1 MTINVKY
8 LTEAAIEKE
17 AESLLSEY
25 EQETIGEPIELP
37 VPIADITTSHLA
49 LRLGFD
55 DLHQTLDKPML
66 RGQPDIL
73 GAIFVEER
81 LVLID
86 RHLYPK
92 DSLYT
97 GRYRFSIAHEIG
109 HWQLHRLYVAK
120 DPHQLDAPSE
130 PTVIS
135 RSSEKTER
143 IEWQAN
149 YFASC
154 LLMPRRR
161 VLEEWDDFLNN
172 RIRTPS
178 LLLAALPNGTIVR
191 HAQAMVYAQ
200 RAEFGLGT
208 GHDQVCR
215 EVARPIAERF
225 GVSVSALRFRLEK
238 LGLLPGRIKARPLSG

>member
-17 AESLLSEY
+17 AEFLLSEY
-25 EQETIGEPIELP
+25 EDTIGGPIKLP
-37 VPIADITTSHLA
+37 VPVDDITTSHLA
-49 LRLGFD
+49 LELRFA
-55 DLHQTLDKPML
+55 DLHQILDIPML
-66 RGQPDIL
+66 RAQPDIL
-73 GAIFVEER
+73 GAIFVEKR
-81 LVLID
+81 LVVIGQ
-86 RHLYPK
+86 HLCPK

-97 GRYRFSIAHEIG
+97 GRYRFSVAHEIG

-130 PTVIS
+130 PTVIR
-135 RSSEKTER
+135 RSSEKSER
-143 IEWQAN
+143 IERQAN

-161 VLEEWDDFLNN
+161 VLEEWDDFLND

-178 LLLAALPNGTIVR
+178 LLLAALSNGAIVR

-200 RAEFGLGT
+200 RAEFGSGA
-208 GHDQVCR
+208 GHDQLCR

-225 GVSVSALRFRLEK
+225 GVSVKTMRIRLEE
-238 LGLLPGRIKARPLSG
+238 LGLLPRQNQARPLSG